1 MGNQPTLNLVLQN
14 LPKVLE
20 AIKDLV
26 PKDVPVVAVS
36 KDVGMSMFSG
46 SWWICSFFWIKH
58 GVFFTMKKKV
68 VVACKMMDLAWNM
81 VFF

>member
-46 SWWICSFFWIKH
+46 SWWICSFFLDQTWC
-58 GVFFTMKKKV
+58 VFYHEKKGG
-68 VVACKMMDLAWNM
+68 CSM
-81 VFF
+81 